1 MADAPDYLT
10 SLIQARDNAAARLA
24 EILASPKPSYTVHGH
39 SVSWTE
45 YQEMLGEQI
54 KAIDQLI
61 AQGIPFEFVT
71 AMR

>member
-1 MADAPDYLT
+1 MADTPDYVT

-45 YQEMLGEQI
+45 YQKMLAEQL
-54 KAIDQLI
+54 AQCNQLI
-61 AQGIPFEFVT
+61 TQGTPFEFVT
-71 AMR
+71 AVR